1 MTVLFLVRHGET
13 VDNARQMM
21 QGQMQG
27 ELNEKGIAQA
37 EAVAEQLKD
46 EHFDA
51 IISSDLHR
59 AVQTAEI
66 IALPHRLPVITTPLL
81 RERDWGDFT
90 GRYIPD
96 LKGLPFP
103 ENTETMEQLLKRA
116 GRFLDFIR
124 TNYPRQQVLAVGH
137 GIMNKAVQAVLLG
150 KQTRDIARME
160 NAEVRV
166 LNITTCDRTS

>member
-1 MTVLFLVRHGET
+1 MTRLFLVRHGET
-13 VDNARQMM
+13 IDNARQLM

-27 ELNEKGIAQA
+27 ELNATGTAQA
-37 EAVAEQLKD
+37 EALSEELRD

-66 IALPHRLPVITTPLL
+66 IAKPHRLPVVTTPLL

-103 ENTETMEQLLKRA
+103 ENTEKMEHLLERA
-116 GRFLDFIR
+116 RRFLDFLR
-124 TNYPRQQVLAVGH
+124 SQYPNQQVLAVGH

-150 KQTRDIARME
+150 KLTREIARME

-166 LNITTCDRTS
+166 FDV